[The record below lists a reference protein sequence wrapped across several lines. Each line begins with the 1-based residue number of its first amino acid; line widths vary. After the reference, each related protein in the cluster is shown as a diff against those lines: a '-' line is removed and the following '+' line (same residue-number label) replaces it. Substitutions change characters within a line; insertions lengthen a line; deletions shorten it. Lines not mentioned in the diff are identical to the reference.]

1 MRILHLTS
9 HLRVGGVARSV
20 VTTARCLRGRGH
32 TVAVAAEDGP
42 LQAELSAA
50 RCDYWPAALG
60 TSAEFSPSVFA
71 ATRAL
76 ADRLR
81 KEPVDVLHAHTRT
94 SQVAAARLSKK
105 LRIPYVATWHG
116 FFRPN
121 LGRRLWPCTGDLS
134 IAISP
139 PVAEHLKQ
147 DFHVPEDRIR
157 LVPHGIDARLFSPG
171 GQAERDR
178 LRSDFGLSTQGPV
191 VGTVTRLIRAR
202 AIDQLLDAWQHLLKA
217 VPGAQLL
224 IVGEGEDRERLLALA
239 ATLLQKDRIH
249 FVPTVN
255 VTREALSVMDVFVFL
270 PADKEGFG
278 LVLLEAMAAERPV
291 VAIRRGGGS
300 TWLLDESGA
309 GAQVKAQ
316 DPQGLAAAI
325 ASILQDPARA
335 AVMASQGLAVVR
347 SRYALDGMTDRL
359 ERVYAEA
366 SGRWK

>member
-20 VTTARCLRGRGH
+20 VTTAACLQRRGH
-32 TVAVAAEDGP
+32 TVAVAAAPGP

-50 RCDYWPAALG
+50 NCAYWPSALG
-60 TSAEFSPSVFA
+60 TSAEFSLGVFA
-71 ATRAL
+71 ATRQL

-81 KEPVDVLHAHTRT
+81 KEPFDVLHAHTRT
-94 SQVAAARLSKK
+94 SQVVAARLSKK
-105 LRIPYVATWHG
+105 LRVPYVATWHG

-121 LGRRLWPCTGDLS
+121 LGRRFWPCTGDLS

-147 DFHVPEDRIR
+147 DFHVPENRIR
-157 LVPHGIDARLFSPG
+157 LVPHGIDAGLFAPG

-178 LRSDFGLSTQGPV
+178 LRSDFGLSTQGQV

-202 AIDQLLDAWQHLLKA
+202 AIDQLLNAWQHLLKA

-249 FVPTVN
+249 FVPSVN
-255 VTREALSVMDVFVFL
+255 VTREALAAMDVFVFL

-278 LVLLEAMAAERPV
+278 LVLLEAMAAARPV

-300 TWLLDESGA
+300 TWLLDESGV
-309 GAQVKAQ
+309 GTQVKAQ
-316 DPQGLAAAI
+316 DPEGLAAAI
-325 ASILQDPARA
+325 ASILHDPAGA
-335 AVMASQGLAVVR
+335 AAMAAQGLAVVR
-347 SRYALDGMTDRL
+347 GRYALDGMADKL

-366 SGRWK
+366 LGRRK